1 MFICFTKIETK
12 IQYFCAIHD
21 RSILNRVGA
30 KPVLMT
36 YVLLILGVLLSFA
49 FVYLVKPTNNTNF
62 KLLLAFSGAFLLALT
77 IFELFP
83 SVYERSDSKTIGVFI
98 MLGIL
103 LQIFLEFFSKGA
115 EHGHVHVDREKT
127 NFPWLLFISLSI
139 HSLLEGFP
147 IHEHSTILYGI
158 LIHKIPIAIILSIF
172 LLNSKI
178 KMAYALFFMILFSLM
193 TPLGN
198 YIAAHFEFATTYY
211 APITA
216 LVIGVFLHISTVI
229 LFESSEGH
237 KFNLRKLV
245 VIFLGIV
252 IAYAL

>member
-1 MFICFTKIETK
+1 
-12 IQYFCAIHD
+12 
-21 RSILNRVGA
+21 
-30 KPVLMT
+30 
-36 YVLLILGVLLSFA
+36 
-49 FVYLVKPTNNTNF
+49 
-62 KLLLAFSGAFLLALT
+62 
-77 IFELFP
+77 
-83 SVYERSDSKTIGVFI
+83 

-115 EHGHVHVDREKT
+115 EHGHVHLDIEKT
-127 NFPWLLFISLSI
+127 NFPWLLFVSLSI

-147 IHEHSTILYGI
+147 IEEHGTILYGI

-178 KMAYALFFMILFSLM
+178 KMVNALLFMVLFSLM
-193 TPLGN
+193 TPIGN
-198 YIAAHFEFATTYY
+198 YIAANFEFASKFY

-237 KFNLRKLV
+237 KFNMRKLI